1 MGYNLFIHG
10 IKNPPAISDYNL
22 QSVVTPRS
30 GMMVQY
36 KQVTRDTDRK
46 CVVES
51 GIAFATL
58 VCTYKVTTHW
68 EILTDE
74 LYSEAWNYNE
84 VFKMNIVILAGLLV
98 ATLVSQSKGAAMI
111 PEHPQT
117 AFCKADFGEA
127 LSYKTFIPCYTHA
140 LDIGIVLVIFNVW
153 VIFFV
158 LGSQRNNGRTNR
170 LQTQD
175 SWQIWNVW
183 RVRCTSTIFSSLLC
197 DSLATKTSY

>member
-1 MGYNLFIHG
+1 MGYNSFIHG

-117 AFCKADFGEA
+117 AFCKVDFGEA

-153 VIFFV
+153 VIFSSSV
-158 LGSQRNNGRTNR
+158 LKETTEERTDFR
-170 LQTQD
+170 LKILD
-175 SWQIWNVW
+175 KSEMFEESDA
-183 RVRCTSTIFSSLLC
+183 RVQYFPRCYAIH
-197 DSLATKTSY
+197 